1 MRVSEWL
8 DHGPGLSMLDAETTA
23 QAPDPAR
30 SARPSADLSA
40 EEVKGDQLRRIAAI
54 DIGTNSTHLL
64 VASVDTTLRTFRIIQ
79 AEKSTTRLGER
90 DPKTGELTEA
100 AMQRGYDTLRRF
112 RDLATSHQVEQ
123 LVTAATSA
131 VREASNGRDYLQRIK
146 DGLGIEVDLVSGPE
160 EARLIYLGVLSGM
173 PFGNRPHLLLDIGG
187 GSTELILADGRDARA
202 LTSTRVGAVRLQRDF
217 VTDDPIPPQGRAFLK
232 AFIQGSLEPAVDKV
246 HRRIQP
252 GEVPVLVATS
262 GTAMAIGAL
271 AASEDDRPP
280 LKLHGYRMTRQRLDR
295 VVERLVSMSP
305 EQRRQL
311 APINDRRAEII
322 VPGALILQTTMQML
336 GVDELVLSERALR
349 EGLIVDWMLRHG
361 FLEDRFSF
369 QSSIR
374 QRTVI
379 HQVQRFAVNQNRA
392 ERVATHALS
401 LYDQTRGVL
410 HQDAGQGRELLW
422 AAAML
427 HACGQHINLSAY
439 HKHSWYLIRHGE
451 LLGYS
456 EAEHLMV
463 AAIARYHRRSLPK
476 KRHDSWQ
483 ALDTREHRRI
493 VNEMALLLRLAAAMD
508 RRPEPVV
515 ASIRVE
521 TSSTELRLELVPE
534 RLNQNLSLEQWSLEN
549 CSEVI
554 REALGVRLVVS
565 VQG

>member
-1 MRVSEWL
+1 
-8 DHGPGLSMLDAETTA
+8 MLDAVSVPEPLSEASRTSS
-23 QAPDPAR
+23 R
-30 SARPSADLSA
+30 SIRK
-40 EEVKGDQLRRIAAI
+40 VAAI

-64 VASVDTTLRTFRIIQ
+64 VASVDTTLGTFSIDQ

-90 DPKTGELTEA
+90 DPDTGQLSAA
-100 AMQRGYDTLRRF
+100 AMQRGFDTLRRF
-112 RDLATSHQVEQ
+112 CDLATSHSVEQ
-123 LVTAATSA
+123 IVTAATSA
-131 VREASNGRDYLQRIK
+131 VREAPNGREFLQKIK
-146 DGLGIEVDLVSGPE
+146 DGLGLEVDLVSGPE

-173 PFGNRPHLLLDIGG
+173 SFGDRPHLLLDIGG

-217 VTDDPIPPQGRAFLK
+217 VKDDPIPPQRRSFLQ

-246 HRRIQP
+246 HRRIKP
-252 GEVPVLVATS
+252 GETPVLVATS

-271 AASEDDRPP
+271 AASEDERPP
-280 LKLHGYRMTRQRLDR
+280 LKLHGYRVSRQRLDR
-295 VVERLVSMSP
+295 VVDRLVAMTP
-305 EQRRQL
+305 EQRREL
-311 APINDRRAEII
+311 SPINDRRAEII

-361 FLEDRFSF
+361 LLEDRFSF

-379 HQVQRFAVNQNRA
+379 HQVQRFAVNQRRA
-392 ERVATHALS
+392 ERVATHALT
-401 LYDQTRGVL
+401 LYDSTKGVM
-410 HQDAGQGRELLW
+410 HQDDGQGRELLW

-483 ALDTREHRRI
+483 ALVTRDNRRR
-493 VNEMALLLRLAAAMD
+493 VSEMSLLLRLAAALD
-508 RRPEPVV
+508 RRPESVV
-515 ASIRVE
+515 AALRVE
-521 TSSTELRLELVPE
+521 ATPGELRLELVPE
-534 RLNQNLSLEQWSLEN
+534 RLNQNLSLEQWSLES
-549 CSEVI
+549 CAEVV
-554 REALGVRLVVS
+554 REASGVRLTVS
-565 VQG
+565 VQD

>member
-1 MRVSEWL
+1 MLEAEAHPKASTDFERFPRPGEKRRV
-8 DHGPGLSMLDAETTA
+8 
-23 QAPDPAR
+23 
-30 SARPSADLSA
+30 
-40 EEVKGDQLRRIAAI
+40 AAI

-64 VASVDTTLRTFRIIQ
+64 VASVDTNLRTFNIIQ

-90 DPKTGELTEA
+90 DPDSGELTAA
-100 AMQRGYDTLRRF
+100 AMQRGHETLRRF
-112 RDLATSHQVEQ
+112 RDLAISHDVEQ
-123 LVTAATSA
+123 IVTAATSA
-131 VREASNGRDYLQRIK
+131 VREAPNGRDFLQQIK
-146 DGLGIEVDLVSGPE
+146 DGLGIDVDLVSGSE

-173 PFGNRPHLLLDIGG
+173 SFGDRPHLLLDIGG
-187 GSTELILADGRDARA
+187 GSPELILADGRDARA

-217 VTDDPIPPQGRAFLK
+217 VKDDPIPPQRRSFLQS
-232 AFIQGSLEPAVDKV
+232 FIQGSLEPAVDKV
-246 HRRIQP
+246 HRRIRP
-252 GEVPVLVATS
+252 GEIPALVATS
-262 GTAMAIGAL
+262 GTATAIGAL

-280 LKLHGYRMTRQRLDR
+280 LRMHGYRLSRQRLDR
-295 VVERLVSMSP
+295 VVDRLVAMTP
-305 EQRRQL
+305 EQRREL
-311 APINDRRAEII
+311 PCLNDRRAEII

-336 GVDELVLSERALR
+336 DVDELLLSERALR

-379 HQVQRFAVNQNRA
+379 HQVQRFAVNQRRA
-392 ERVATHALS
+392 ERVASHALS
-401 LYDQTRGVL
+401 LYDSTRGVM
-410 HQDAGQGRELLW
+410 HEDDGQGRELLW

-476 KRHDSWQ
+476 KRHESWQ
-483 ALDTREHRRI
+483 ALATRENRRR
-493 VNEMALLLRLAAAMD
+493 VSEMALLLRLAAALD

-515 ASIRVE
+515 AGLR
-521 TSSTELRLELVPE
+521 STASAGNLRLELVPE
-534 RLNQNLSLEQWSLEN
+534 RLNQNLSLEKWSLEN
-549 CSEVI
+549 CADPV
-554 REALGVRLVVS
+554 REAAGVVLSVS
-565 VQG
+565 VQV

>member
-1 MRVSEWL
+1 MLEAEAHPKASTDFERFPRPGEKRRV
-8 DHGPGLSMLDAETTA
+8 
-23 QAPDPAR
+23 
-30 SARPSADLSA
+30 
-40 EEVKGDQLRRIAAI
+40 AAI

-64 VASVDTTLRTFRIIQ
+64 VASVDTNLRTFNIIQ

-90 DPKTGELTEA
+90 DPDSGELTAA
-100 AMQRGYDTLRRF
+100 AMQRGHETLRRF
-112 RDLATSHQVEQ
+112 RDLAISHDVEQ
-123 LVTAATSA
+123 IVTAATSA
-131 VREASNGRDYLQRIK
+131 VREAPNGRDFLQQIT
-146 DGLGIEVDLVSGPE
+146 DGLGIDVDLVSGSE

-173 PFGNRPHLLLDIGG
+173 SFGDRPHLLLDIGG

-217 VTDDPIPPQGRAFLK
+217 VKDDPIPPQRRSFLQS
-232 AFIQGSLEPAVDKV
+232 FIQGSLEPAVDKV
-246 HRRIQP
+246 HRRIRP
-252 GEVPVLVATS
+252 GEIPALVATS
-262 GTAMAIGAL
+262 GTATAIGAL

-280 LKLHGYRMTRQRLDR
+280 LRMHGYRLSRQRLDR
-295 VVERLVSMSP
+295 VVDRLVAMTP
-305 EQRRQL
+305 EQRREL
-311 APINDRRAEII
+311 PCLNDRRAEII

-336 GVDELVLSERALR
+336 DVDELLLSERALR

-379 HQVQRFAVNQNRA
+379 HQVQRFAVNQRRA
-392 ERVATHALS
+392 ERVASHALS
-401 LYDQTRGVL
+401 LYDSTRGVM
-410 HQDAGQGRELLW
+410 HEDDGQGRELLW

-476 KRHDSWQ
+476 KRHESWQ
-483 ALDTREHRRI
+483 ALATRENRRR
-493 VNEMALLLRLAAAMD
+493 VSEMALLLRLAAALD

-515 ASIRVE
+515 AGLR
-521 TSSTELRLELVPE
+521 STASAGNLRLELVPE
-534 RLNQNLSLEQWSLEN
+534 RLNQNLSLEKWSLEN
-549 CSEVI
+549 CADPV
-554 REALGVRLVVS
+554 REAAGVVLSVS
-565 VQG
+565 VQV